1 MYRGS
6 VIKTLRISGKYRFK
20 SCCFNQFYCV
30 FNYFKCFIGFKASF
44 ELLLLSRVKSILLL
58 ERIIL
63 FAYYMFR
70 CLMCG
75 AYHPK

>member
-6 VIKTLRISGKYRFK
+6 VLETLRTSGKYRFK
-20 SCCFNQFYCV
+20 FRCFNQFYCV
-30 FNYFKCFIGFKASF
+30 FSYFRYFTGFKVSF

-63 FAYYMFR
+63 FAYYMFSR
-70 CLMCG
+70 LT
-75 AYHPK
+75 